1 MRKLYLNFFATIGF
15 SCRWQNGHRRL
26 SSGAIPWT
34 TILTETKLHQPMDY
48 GWMDCS
54 DGSSVLTFD
63 VTNRG
68 MGNGLNLTYTSSGIH
83 ISGSIWGGVDTGSS
97 WSNPQLW
104 TFDFTYSTISTVVGD
119 DDAWAH
125 NTDTSFNSVIFG
137 LGTITQV
144 STGTVWDLRDQS
156 MGDYSFRFGDEDDDL
171 GHRGFPGISGWG
183 WLDFR
188 LHGSNDP
195 WQHVGSD
202 DFLFTAQIPEGTWY
216 GAEPIIAALGLLGFA
231 AFFRRRTVRA

>member
-1 MRKLYLNFFATIGF
+1 MRKLYLNLVAAIGFFALASISQAVSYGSYTLDNHPDGN
-15 SCRWQNGHRRL
+15 QAPPNYGLRL
-26 SSGAIPWT
+26 DG
-34 TILTETKLHQPMDY
+34 LL
-48 GWMDCS
+48 G
-54 DGSSVLTFD
+54 GSSVLTFD

-68 MGNGLNLTYTSSGIH
+68 MGNGLALSYTSSGIH

-104 TFDFTYSTISTVVGD
+104 TFNFNYSMISTATGD

-125 NTDTSFNSVIFG
+125 NTDTSTSSTIFG

-156 MGDYSFRFGDEDDDL
+156 MGDYSFRFGDEDNDL

-231 AFFRRRTVRA
+231 AFFRRRMAVRA